1 MRAGRRLRACG
12 LVGLGGL
19 ILSGAWLS
27 LGVEPL
33 LPLAAAA
40 IILGFRHVES
50 WRDALWCSLAG
61 AISYHGLCAC
71 AVFGLVRYSW
81 LAVVFHPM
89 VVGYFLISWIALFF
103 GSLALERRLGVPR
116 TAGLILLWPLLER
129 LRTISDL
136 SLPVDLLAHSFGTQ
150 PAWLAWTPWIGPF
163 GFALLVWVV
172 GGLLVE
178 AWDRRREWRRARVPA
193 AIGLAL
199 WVAQPITGVALRAS
213 SSPQTAERLRVAM
226 IQPCVDVQD
235 KLDRSRWPVLWERL
249 QRLTRRAAARDVD
262 LIVWPE
268 TTRPGPIIWKQGTS
282 IDDPPVREIAEEAG
296 VPILYGCEIA
306 RVRGRQVLGMYNGAA
321 MARPDGAPL
330 EWYGKQRL
338 LPFIEG
344 VPFRGLFGSSEP
356 SGSGSPGRS
365 SLLTLMGNFRPGP
378 RPTVFEIGPAR
389 LGLLVCYEGIYPS
402 LGRRC
407 RQAGANTLL
416 VITNDAWWGGNAFA
430 RWHAQLV
437 ATQARALGVPVL
449 RAANSGITSVTDR
462 EGRRRETAD
471 VGEVTVLEARFSP
484 GAAEGPPFA
493 RYGDGLL
500 ALLLLAGSVVI
511 GVARWRGGW
520 AGGVSRGGRG
530 SSAPRG

>member
-1 MRAGRRLRACG
+1 MTVARRWRACG

-61 AISYHGLCAC
+61 AISYHGICAYG
-71 AVFGLVRYSW
+71 VFDLVRYSW
-81 LAVVFHPM
+81 LAVLFHPM
-89 VVGYFLISWIALFF
+89 VVGYALISWVALFL
-103 GSLALERRLGVPR
+103 GGLALERLVGVPR
-116 TAGLILLWPLLER
+116 AAGLILLWPLLER

-163 GFALLVWVV
+163 GFALLVWLV
-172 GGLLVE
+172 GGLLVV
-178 AWDRRREWRRARVPA
+178 AWDRRPEWRRALLPA
-193 AIGLAL
+193 GVGIAL
-199 WVAQPITGVALRAS
+199 WVAQPVTGVALTAP
-213 SSPQTAERLRVAM
+213 SSPQTGELLRVAM
-226 IQPCVDVQD
+226 IQPCVDVRD
-235 KLDRSRWPVLWERL
+235 KLDRTRWPALWERL
-249 QRLTRRAAARDVD
+249 QRLTRSAAGGDVD

-268 TTRPGPIIWKQGTS
+268 TTRPGPIIWKEGTA
-282 IDDPPVREIAEEAG
+282 IDDAPVRELAEEIG

-306 RVRGRQVLGMYNGAA
+306 KVRGRQVLGMYNGAA
-321 MARPDGAPL
+321 MVRPDGAPL

-356 SGSGSPGRS
+356 SGSGGSGRS

-378 RPTVFEIGPAR
+378 QPTVFEVDSAR
-389 LGLLVCYEGIYPS
+389 LGLLVCYEAIYPS

-407 RQAGANTLL
+407 RGAGANTLL
-416 VITNDAWWGGNAFA
+416 VITNDAWWDGNAFA
-430 RWHAQLV
+430 HWHARIV
-437 ATQARALGVPVL
+437 AIQARSLGVPIL
-449 RAANSGITSVTDR
+449 RAANNGITSVTDAN
-462 EGRRRETAD
+462 GRRQVTAEMD
-471 VGEVTVLEARFSP
+471 EITVLEAGVTP
-484 GAAEGPPFA
+484 GRAPGTLYA
-493 RYGDGLL
+493 RYGDGVLL
-500 ALLLLAGSVVI
+500 ALLSMGAVVVGI
-511 GVARWRGGW
+511 ARWRGRLP
-520 AGGVSRGGRG
+520 ARVSDGSER